1 MKTIKF
7 LFSLLALV
15 GLLTTSIHTTT
26 ETKKE
31 TQSFTLKTAVAYA
44 LSHNPLIERTKIDR
58 EKAELLLDEV
68 RAKTIVPE
76 FSLSGETGIV
86 PEARGDIFYSP
97 DKQTDLD
104 GWGPFVKLNIK
115 LVQPLLTFGR
125 ISSARTA
132 AWNAINLEH
141 IKTDSEVEKLTLT
154 VITAYWALSAA
165 KQAEEVAAD
174 VKENYDKLLEEVKKR
189 LRDEDSEVDDT
200 DLLEVKSNR
209 YYIEEIVIK
218 SKSEKNLAEKA
229 FNAAIG
235 RSLMDSVEVTEDK
248 LPQLEV
254 KENQVARA
262 LRRALTWNRDIK
274 SLETVSRALHAKT
287 RLAYSK
293 KKPAIVLVGGFGYGY
308 APHRDDQTNPF
319 AVDHFNYMDLGA
331 FIGFQWDL
339 NFFRKNTEAA
349 RYKLE
354 QKAIEQNIKLLQ
366 ANVELQIL
374 TAFAEVNKNTQLLE
388 QAGKSLKAAKNWLRL
403 SLDNWDM
410 GIGEVERLIKAYNA
424 YYQLK
429 GIEIK
434 RTLELNVSLANF
446 AYILGNIRLYLEW
459 VNHGKVKI

>member
-1 MKTIKF
+1 MKTIKSLFFF
-7 LFSLLALV
+7 LILV
-15 GLLTTSIHTTT
+15 SLLTTSIHTTT
-26 ETKKE
+26 KTKKE
-31 TQSFTLKTAVAYA
+31 TQTFTLKTAVAYA
-44 LSHNPLIERTKIDR
+44 LSHNPLVERTKIDR
-58 EKAELLLDEV
+58 EKAELMLDEV

-132 AWNAINLEH
+132 ARNAVNLEH
-141 IKTDSEVEKLTLT
+141 IKTGSQVEKLTLT
-154 VITAYWALSAA
+154 VITAYWAFSAA

-174 VKENYDKLLEEVKKR
+174 VKENYDKLIEEVKKR

-200 DLLEVKSNR
+200 DLLEVESNR

-235 RSLMDSVEVTEDK
+235 RSLMASVEVTEEK
-248 LPQLEV
+248 IPQLEV
-254 KENQVARA
+254 EENQVARA
-262 LRRALTWNRDIK
+262 LRRALTWNRDLK

-287 RLAYSK
+287 RLAYNK

-374 TAFAEVNKNTQLLE
+374 TAFAEVDKNARLLE